1 MTTRNKRW
9 RAGAFVVGALGLFA
23 FVIIIFGG
31 LKFWE
36 EQATYRI
43 EFDESV
49 CGLEK
54 GAYVYLEG
62 IRVGRVS
69 SIGFGD
75 GAKAKV
81 VVTIEIKEDTPIRTD
96 TRALLQYAGI
106 TGLKVID
113 LEAGSP
119 SAPVLPEGATIPQGE
134 TVLDKFEQKA
144 QQVAEQSTQ
153 LMQRANQIVE
163 NVAKIT
169 EPSQFASLQEIM
181 ANTKALT
188 QNLAQAT
195 AHLDAMV
202 AENRTAV
209 RTSLGAVRDAAT
221 RATEMLDGHIGSL
234 VANADAFLAR
244 LDDVIRA
251 NEGPLRSAVFDLRQA
266 SRNFKEL
273 SRDVRQRPSR
283 LLFSPTPHER
293 KLP

>member
-1 MTTRNKRW
+1 MTSKTKKL
-9 RAGAFVVGALGLFA
+9 RAGAFVIGALGLFA
-23 FVIIIFGG
+23 FVLMIFGG

-36 EQATYRI
+36 DEASYRI
-43 EFDESV
+43 EFAESV
-49 CGLEK
+49 RGLEK

-62 IRVGRVS
+62 IRVGSVS
-69 SIGFGD
+69 DIGFGTTPE
-75 GAKAKV
+75 AKV
-81 VVTIEIKEDTPIRTD
+81 VVTIEVKESTPIYTD

-113 LEAGSP
+113 LQSGTPTNPRVASG
-119 SAPVLPEGATIPQGE
+119 GTIPQGE
-134 TVLDKFEQKA
+134 STLDKFEQQAKEIA
-144 QQVAEQSTQ
+144 DQSTQ
-153 LMQRANQIVE
+153 LMKRANQIVD

-181 ANTKALT
+181 ANTKQLT
-188 QNLAQAT
+188 ANLANAT
-195 AHLDAMV
+195 ASLDAMV
-202 AENRTAV
+202 AENRVAV
-209 RTSLGAVRDAAT
+209 KSSLASVREAAT

-234 VANADAFLAR
+234 VANADTFLTR
-244 LDDVIRA
+244 LDDMIRA

-283 LLFSPTPHER
+283 LLFSPTPSER